1 VNEMG
6 IISLASGASCWR
18 GLDYYKNKR
27 IKNLKRISDY
37 EFTSTAIGTNNYD
50 IYLDVL
56 HPKKSTCTCP
66 LANGKRIICKH
77 IVATFFTAFP
87 DEAKNFEEEQE
98 RKQKEYE
105 DYQEKLY
112 NKTQM
117 YISSMTKKE
126 LVDELTYL
134 LDYVPDWVYDDFVRR
149 NDIE

>member
-1 VNEMG
+1 MG
-6 IISLASGASCWR
+6 IISLASGNSYWR
-18 GLDYYKNKR
+18 GLDYFKDKKVIRLNKINEYEYESVVKGTKNYN
-27 IKNLKRISDY
+27 IHL
-37 EFTSTAIGTNNYD
+37 D
-50 IYLDVL
+50 IE
-56 HPKKSTCTCP
+56 HPRKSICDCP

-98 RKQKEYE
+98 RLQKEYE

-112 NKTQM
+112 NKTQK
-117 YISSMTKKE
+117 YISSMTKKK
-126 LVDELTYL
+126 LVDELAYL